1 MPEKSF
7 IIKIIEGV
15 TIFVYFLTIRGRVE
29 RFVIKLNFM
38 SGKKLFEIA
47 RYDSGLHTPHLDLLR
62 PDGKKDR
69 MIDLS
74 ILENSQAMNV
84 AIEDFTNNWSQY
96 VERWKKW
103 KKERKE

>member
-1 MPEKSF
+1 
-7 IIKIIEGV
+7 
-15 TIFVYFLTIRGRVE
+15 
-29 RFVIKLNFM
+29 
-38 SGKKLFEIA
+38 
-47 RYDSGLHTPHLDLLR
+47 
-62 PDGKKDR
+62 